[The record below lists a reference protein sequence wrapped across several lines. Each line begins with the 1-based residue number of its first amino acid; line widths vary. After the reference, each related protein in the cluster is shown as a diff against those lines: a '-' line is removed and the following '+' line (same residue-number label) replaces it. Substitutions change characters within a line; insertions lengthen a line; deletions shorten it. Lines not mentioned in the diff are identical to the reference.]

1 MSLIKIIANNIEL
14 DVVKETLT
22 ITKENTS
29 MSSDFKVACSDFP
42 FLIVE
47 NSKTEKVLGG
57 RDITTANKTKTVP
70 VIVEELNEKY
80 YGELRILSYL
90 PGFRKVTLKY
100 ATELLQIMDTN
111 ISSFMPVTSVIPGEV
126 NPVLFSEESAS
137 VILGHEHWPDFV
149 SPYINES
156 YPNVKFNFPMM
167 SWKNKF
173 GADLEPDDDWINYK
187 QHINYFDED
196 DNFVLNNYSI
206 VDSFTTD
213 NQNVPAPQIYLLSPL
228 FYALKSLG
236 WTMEGNFTTSE
247 FVKKIMFLS
256 AKNNLCKTEV
266 SLETIFINYPALP
279 IWNVFLYR
287 SRPTCKTIVYQT
299 LPDLGKV
306 TFNWMFKINDPT
318 TDVKTFAEFRR
329 TREIRLLEDV
339 RVEIEKVIL
348 FQNAIVGFDKVYSGS
363 HEFEVIAGDE
373 ISITYYNL
381 HQIMPMDYSLTIQ
394 KKDNSKVFHQ
404 FHPTI
409 QLGRYLPEWTFGTYL
424 NELKKLFN
432 LKIDTDDFIKKI
444 SLNFNENI
452 IQNSE
457 KEVLRKSLAIKTHDQ
472 PLFNAFHLGY
482 QNDIDKALWIT
493 REGIEA
499 FIDQKSDFS
508 NKLDSKFK
516 FVPNNGYTAELS
528 DDLANKDGVGLM
540 IYNHDFAPYIS
551 SHYENKTLKIDGQNG
566 IYTNF
571 WKKWL
576 KFRLNAVP
584 IEITGYFTE
593 TELFKIQKKQR
604 TYVDRQDYIV
614 SSLEYS
620 EADQSNFD
628 VLLKLESVSF

>member
-1 MSLIKIIANNIEL
+1 MRLIKIIANNIEL
-14 DVVKETLT
+14 DIVKETLT

-47 NSKTEKVLGG
+47 NSKTKKALGG
-57 RDITTANKTKTVP
+57 RDITTSNKSKIVP

-80 YGELRILSYL
+80 YGELRIMSYL

-126 NPVLFSEESAS
+126 NPVPFSEESAS
-137 VILGHEHWPDFV
+137 VILGYEHWPDFV
-149 SPYINES
+149 APYINES

-173 GADLEPDDDWINYK
+173 GADLQPDDDWVNYK
-187 QHINYFDED
+187 QHINNFDEE
-196 DNFVLNNYSI
+196 DNYLLNSYS
-206 VDSFTTD
+206 SLD
-213 NQNVPAPQIYLLSPL
+213 NVISTVHQNVPAPQIYLLSPL
-228 FYALKSLG
+228 YYALKSLG
-236 WTMEGNFTTSE
+236 WTMEGNFPNSE
-247 FVKKIMFLS
+247 LIKRILILS
-256 AKNNLCKTEV
+256 TKNNLCKTNIAGV
-266 SLETIFINYPALP
+266 DPAYL
-279 IWNVFLYR
+279 IY
-287 SRPTCKTIVYQT
+287 S
-299 LPDLGKV
+299 
-306 TFNWMFKINDPT
+306 NDPFWVALKYKI
-318 TDVKTFAEFRR
+318 TDSFVDLMVRKTYVVVICNGEASLLFANYTNGSNKIFNGTYEF
-329 TREIRLLEDV
+329 
-339 RVEIEKVIL
+339 
-348 FQNAIVGFDKVYSGS
+348 NGN
-363 HEFEVIAGDE
+363 AGDTL
-373 ISITYYNL
+373 SIMYYDVSANL
-381 HQIMPMDYSLTIQ
+381 PVDYSLSILKTDET
-394 KKDNSKVFHQ
+394 KDFYQ

-409 QLGRYLPEWTFGTYL
+409 DLGRYLPEWTFGTYL

-432 LKIDTDDFIKKI
+432 LKIDTDDFRKKI

-551 SHYENKTLKIDGQNG
+551 SHYENKTLTIDGQNG

-620 EADQSNFD
+620 ETDQSNFD